1 MLTNTV
7 AAEYLLSMGVRGE
20 LVWLCRYQCPHC
32 GPMLSYDL
40 VKDAQDNMDDA
51 YDVMDNLK
59 EAFAG
64 K

>member
-1 MLTNTV
+1 
-7 AAEYLLSMGVRGE
+7 
-20 LVWLCRYQCPHC
+20 
-32 GPMLSYDL
+32 MLSYDL

-51 YDVMDNLK
+51 YDVMDNMK